1 MGTLTAE
8 NFTFIPT
15 SSNEYTCENKIID
28 DFIKFTHSKK
38 YGKMEFVP
46 YEKFKDVQFITE
58 GGFSKIYKAIWVDG
72 PRTWSAPPPYSSGKM
87 TVALKEL
94 SNSSNINSKELNELM
109 IFYNY
114 ATNNKNKKGY
124 TYHDHF
130 HYINKYFGITQNPT
144 TQNFMIITKYYELGD
159 LRNHITNDFYNIS
172 WFRKLIKLQYILN
185 GLKNMHEANIIHR
198 DYHSGN
204 ILVATGETPITSDLG
219 ISKSATEPLNDDD
232 EEIYG
237 IIPYVAPEIF
247 QGRKYTKASDIYSFG
262 MIMWELMTGRRPFW
276 DKVHDS
282 ELIIEICYGLRPPI
296 ITNAPEG
303 YIELMKE
310 CWHFEPDKRPTA
322 NNLLSKVKIMLDNET
337 KNITKIIKSPNI
349 GPVTTNNPG
358 AIYKSRPL
366 SEMIKSAA
374 SINLKSLNI
383 TLEID
388 KRKFGDLTE
397 DYDENDKIIKK
408 AKFFENNGYSTIELE
423 FDIDNNNHC
432 ITVF

>member
-1 MGTLTAE
+1 
-8 NFTFIPT
+8 
-15 SSNEYTCENKIID
+15 
-28 DFIKFTHSKK
+28 
-38 YGKMEFVP
+38 
-46 YEKFKDVQFITE
+46 
-58 GGFSKIYKAIWVDG
+58 
-72 PRTWSAPPPYSSGKM
+72 
-87 TVALKEL
+87 
-94 SNSSNINSKELNELM
+94 M

-144 TQNFMIITKYYELGD
+144 TQNFMIITKYYESGD

-276 DKVHDS
+276 DRVHDS

-303 YIELMKE
+303 YIELMNE
-310 CWHFEPDKRPTA
+310 CWHFDPVKRPTA
-322 NNLLSKVKIMLDNET
+322 NNLLSKVKTMLENEINR
-337 KNITKIIKSPNI
+337 KNPTKIIESPDI

-366 SEMIKSAA
+366 SGMIKSAA
-374 SINLKSLNI
+374 STINLKSLNI
-383 TLEID
+383 TLEIGNIS
-388 KRKFGDLTE
+388 FFFM
-397 DYDENDKIIKK
+397 IIGINYMVYYSITNKV
-408 AKFFENNGYSTIELE
+408 FFFKTK
-423 FDIDNNNHC
+423 
-432 ITVF
+432 VFLK